1 MAQEVYGNRGSEAN
15 RHDAANHAPIL
26 TPEESR
32 QGVISGRIRLVL
44 AVSLT
49 LIVVSF
55 ALVYAIHV

>member
-1 MAQEVYGNRGSEAN
+1 MAQANPRESEPE
-15 RHDAANHAPIL
+15 RHDANHAPIL
-26 TPEESR
+26 TPVESR

>member
-1 MAQEVYGNRGSEAN
+1 MAQGNLHEDEAE
-15 RHDAANHAPIL
+15 RHDANHAPIL
-26 TPEESR
+26 TPVESR

-49 LIVVSF
+49 LVVISF